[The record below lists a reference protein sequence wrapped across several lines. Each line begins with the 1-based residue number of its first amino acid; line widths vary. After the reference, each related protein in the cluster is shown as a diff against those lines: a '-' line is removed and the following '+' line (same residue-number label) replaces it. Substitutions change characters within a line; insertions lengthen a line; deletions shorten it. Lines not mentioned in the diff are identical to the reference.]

1 MASSPSG
8 VSGSQGTVRPVAK
21 VLVATTA
28 MLAFI
33 SYWRA
38 AAIVLNDLASSA
50 YYAGGEA
57 EQFIGKT
64 APWFILATMLL
75 SYAVS
80 QLYIESCSMFVRGGV
95 YRVVKEAM
103 GGALAKFSV
112 SALMFDY
119 VLTGPISGVS
129 AGQYLAGLL
138 NELLAYGHFHFTLNA
153 NSAAMAFA
161 IMATLYFWWENIK
174 GISESS
180 EKALWIMQ
188 LTTVMVIV
196 LIGWC
201 GYTLLQRG
209 AHLPPAPIPR
219 NIVLTKHALGWL
231 YGSRIPQ
238 MFTLVAVFIALGH
251 SVLAMSGAESLA
263 QVYREIEHPKLPNL
277 KKAALVIFV
286 YSLVFTSL
294 VSFFAVM
301 IIPDQTRPQY
311 FENLIGGLA
320 MSLTGPFIARL
331 AFHIFVVV
339 VGTMILSGA
348 VNTAIVGSN
357 GVLNRVSEDGVLSD
371 WFRQP
376 HPRFGTSYR
385 IINMVVGL
393 QIVTILFSRG
403 DVTFLANLYAFGVI
417 WSFVLNGIA
426 VLVLRYTHPEGR
438 EYKVPLNLSIAGRE
452 IPVGVG
458 LITLI
463 LLSIAL
469 VNLFTK
475 PAATISGVLFSGLLF
490 VGFVLSEKQVQKKR
504 GEKHV
509 EMDQFNLAHA
519 GELTQENV
527 GVQPGNILVP
537 VGTQYELYHLEA
549 ALQRAKRRQAEIV
562 VLHVQLL
569 RRDASGEQDLAPD
582 QLFSSIE
589 QLLFTKVLSLAE
601 KEGKPVRLA
610 VVAAND
616 LWDGILRTAANL
628 ESATI
633 VGGSSSTLAIG
644 DQAREIGLAWERMP
658 EPRPRV
664 TLEIFSPAGN
674 EQIFY
679 LGPHA
684 PRLTAKEID
693 LLHKVWLQLCE
704 NLPAEEI
711 HHHDIVHFAVELVD
725 RAMASGQSETIL
737 RQFREHLSDIQSR
750 RQPQDMRPDIF
761 DSQAEPHGGDT
772 SPRGG
777 MKASSAH
784 AGFGALP
791 PRTHGGGEEG
801 RTAWNLR
808 SPKAR

>member
-1 MASSPSG
+1 MASSPAGPAILQNTS
-8 VSGSQGTVRPVAK
+8 RPVTK

-64 APWFILATMLL
+64 APWFILATMFL

-80 QLYIESCSMFVRGGV
+80 QLYVESCSMFVRGGV

-119 VLTGPISGVS
+119 ILTGPISGVS

-138 NELLAYGHFHFTLNA
+138 NEMLAYAHVHIILNP
-153 NSAAMAFA
+153 SAAAEMFA
-161 IMATLYFWWENIK
+161 VIATLYFWWENVK

-188 LTTVMVIV
+188 LTTAMVIA
-196 LIGWC
+196 LIAWC
-201 GYTLLQRG
+201 GYTLLVRG
-209 AHLPPAPIPR
+209 GHFPPAPVPR
-219 NIVLTKHALGWL
+219 NIVMTKHALGWL
-231 YGSRIPQ
+231 AGSRIPQ
-238 MFTLVAVFIALGH
+238 MFSLVAVFVALGH

-263 QVYREIEHPKLPNL
+263 QVYREIEHPKLRNL
-277 KKAALVIFV
+277 KKAALVIFI
-286 YSLVFTSL
+286 YSMVFTSL

-301 IIPDQTRPQY
+301 IIPDKTRPQY

-320 MSLTGPFIARL
+320 MSLQGPFVARL
-331 AFHIFVVV
+331 TFHVFVVV
-339 VGTMILSGA
+339 VGTLILAGA

-371 WFRQP
+371 WFREP
-376 HPRFGTSYR
+376 HPKYGTSYR
-385 IINMVVGL
+385 IVNMVVIL
-393 QIVTILFSRG
+393 QILMILLSRG

-417 WSFVLNGIA
+417 WSFVLNGVA
-426 VLVLRYTHPEGR
+426 VFVLRYTQPQKR
-438 EYKVPLNLSIAGRE
+438 EFKVPLNLRIAGRE
-452 IPVGVG
+452 IPLGVG

-463 LLSIAL
+463 LLSIAI

-490 VGFVLSEKQVQKKR
+490 IGFEISEKRIQRRR
-504 GEKHV
+504 GETHV
-509 EMDQFNLAHA
+509 ELDRFNLAQA
-519 GELTQENV
+519 SEPTTDNV

-537 VGTQYELYHLEA
+537 VSTHYALYHLEA
-549 ALQRAKRRQAEIV
+549 ALRRARRRHAEV
-562 VLHVQLL
+562 VALHVQLL
-569 RRDASGEQDLAPD
+569 SRAPSGESDLAPE
-582 QLFSSIE
+582 QLFGTIE
-589 QLLFTKVLSLAE
+589 QLLFTKVLSIAE
-601 KEGKPVRLA
+601 KEGKPVRLT
-610 VVAAND
+610 VVAAGD

-628 ESATI
+628 QSAAI
-633 VGGSSSTLAIG
+633 VSGSSTKISTL
-644 DQAREIGLAWERMP
+644 DQAREIGIAWERMP

-664 TLEIFSPAGN
+664 TLEIFTPKGQ

-684 PRLTAKEID
+684 PRLTPKEID
-693 LLHKVWLQLCE
+693 LLHKIWLDACDR
-704 NLPAEEI
+704 LPGEEL
-711 HHHDIVHFAVELVD
+711 HHHDIIHFALAEFEQ
-725 RAMASGQSETIL
+725 AIAQGQGESALERL
-737 RQFREHLSDIQSR
+737 RDHLRDIQSR
-750 RQPQDMRPDIF
+750 RHGS
-761 DSQAEPHGGDT
+761 DSTNLVFESGVNT
-772 SPRGG
+772 T
-777 MKASSAH
+777 KAAI
-784 AGFGALP
+784 G
-791 PRTHGGGEEG
+791 
-801 RTAWNLR
+801 
-808 SPKAR
+808 